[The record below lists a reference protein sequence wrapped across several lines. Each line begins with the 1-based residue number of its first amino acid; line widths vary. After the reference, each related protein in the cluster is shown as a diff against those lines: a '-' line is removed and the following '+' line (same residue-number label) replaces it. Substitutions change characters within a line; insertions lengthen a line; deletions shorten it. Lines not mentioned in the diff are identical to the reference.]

1 MTELERFFA
10 EAEAEFGLEASHE
23 DLEQIQCLPE
33 GFRSSCWH
41 NNACPSLSAVQFDI
55 GPREYTISCDIWID
69 AKEPEL
75 RECGNDHQF
84 NIVIGSDEGWQF
96 TYGSDSW
103 TDIMTHASMAY
114 KLQRAMYKDAWRQRD
129 TDAQRIFEAYKD
141 RAREYG
147 FTVLL

>member
-10 EAEAEFGLEASHE
+10 EAKAEFGLEASHE
-23 DLEQIQCLPE
+23 DLEQIHCLPE

-69 AKEPEL
+69 AKEPDL
-75 RECGNDHQF
+75 RECGSAHQF
-84 NIVIGSDEGWQF
+84 NIVIGSDEGEQF

-103 TDIMTHASMAY
+103 TDILTHAALAY
-114 KLQRAMYKDAWRQRD
+114 KLQRAMYKETVSQRD
-129 TDAQRIFEAYKD
+129 TEARKVFDAYQDKAE
-141 RAREYG
+141 EYG
-147 FTVLL
+147 FVVL

>member
-33 GFRSSCWH
+33 GFRSSCRR
-41 NNACPSLSAVQFDI
+41 NNASPSLSAVQLDI
-55 GPREYTISCDIWID
+55 GPREYTIYCDIWID
-69 AKEPEL
+69 AKEPDL
-75 RECGNDHQF
+75 RKFGSPHQF
-84 NIVIGSDEGWQF
+84 NIVIGSNEGGQF

-103 TDIMTHASMAY
+103 TDILTHACMAY
-114 KLQRAMYKDAWRQRD
+114 KLQRAMYKEAWRQRD

-141 RAREYG
+141 RAEKYG
-147 FTVLL
+147 FEVL